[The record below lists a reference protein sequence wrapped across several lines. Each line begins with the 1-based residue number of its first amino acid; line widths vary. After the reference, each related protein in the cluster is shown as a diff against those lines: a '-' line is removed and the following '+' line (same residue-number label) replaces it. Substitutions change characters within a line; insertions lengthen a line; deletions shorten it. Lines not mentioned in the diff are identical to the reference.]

1 MLAVALLLTA
11 LWRANLTIFWLT
23 GAESVQTFVHWQL
36 NLLVPITLAAWTLAW
51 CYLFRLSESRWITVA
66 VCAMTILYVT
76 VEFLKRPLFNGGFLP
91 ALAPAAALVSR
102 WDRYAFIALW
112 VYIVY
117 RGIREREREA
127 WVALPAI
134 VLISI
139 GQFGGELSAL
149 GVPGIW
155 FPFGMGVSLANY
167 AYLFS
172 TFAIAVLLWS
182 RLERRSP
189 IPITLS

>member
-1 MLAVALLLTA
+1 
-11 LWRANLTIFWLT
+11 
-23 GAESVQTFVHWQL
+23 
-36 NLLVPITLAAWTLAW
+36 
-51 CYLFRLSESRWITVA
+51 
-66 VCAMTILYVT
+66 MTILYVI

-117 RGIREREREA
+117 RGIRERGREA

-139 GQFGGELSAL
+139 GQFGSELSAL

-189 IPITLS
+189 MPITLS